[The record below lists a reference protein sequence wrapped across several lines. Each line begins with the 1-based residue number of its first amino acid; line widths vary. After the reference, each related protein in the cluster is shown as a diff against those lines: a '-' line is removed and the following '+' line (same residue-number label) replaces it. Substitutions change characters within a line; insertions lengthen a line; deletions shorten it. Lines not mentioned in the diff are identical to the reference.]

1 MILGRPLTIYVL
13 NIIHFSWIFF
23 TMCSHEFK
31 FMHLHVLLS
40 MAAAVKLEILIMLYV
55 WIIHYQLLYTQNDNS
70 LLVND
75 FNVNDKAQI
84 QQNVVLC
91 SNL

>member
-1 MILGRPLTIYVL
+1 
-13 NIIHFSWIFF
+13 
-23 TMCSHEFK
+23 
-31 FMHLHVLLS
+31 MHLHVLLS

>member
-1 MILGRPLTIYVL
+1 
-13 NIIHFSWIFF
+13 
-23 TMCSHEFK
+23 
-31 FMHLHVLLS
+31 MHLHVLLS

-84 QQNVVLC
+84 QQNVVLY